1 MLIRL
6 GLDYKYCYISLVISQ
21 RDELNNLAEVCLSE
35 LGIGG
40 NYVRYLVIS
49 MELGGPKRCWGG
61 FKVIIWRET
70 GEGGKLQKWNLFSW

>member
-1 MLIRL
+1 M
-6 GLDYKYCYISLVISQ
+6 
-21 RDELNNLAEVCLSE
+21 NNLAEVCLSE

-61 FKVIIWRET
+61 FKVIIWRERKGKGASYKNGT
-70 GEGGKLQKWNLFSW
+70 CFYGEIRHLCTS